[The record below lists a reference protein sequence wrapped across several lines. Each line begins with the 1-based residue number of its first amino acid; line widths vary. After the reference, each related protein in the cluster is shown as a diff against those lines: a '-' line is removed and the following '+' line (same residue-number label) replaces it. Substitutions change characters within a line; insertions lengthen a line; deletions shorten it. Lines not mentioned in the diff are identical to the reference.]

1 MTYVKISVV
10 KPGQNKGAGGDKKD
24 RIILFDMDD
33 VLNKTF
39 PARDSKG
46 IVMTDNILFVE
57 NAYMIT
63 LYATS
68 TSIKVGSNTEGEPD
82 AEGFIHTLEFDHPG
96 NELAIR
102 EFKHN
107 WLSRNIGAIVEHC
120 SSGKKDLL
128 GTPCEALRLTIKWE
142 DDKDKNK
149 TTFSLKSALKS
160 QKDIADYQG
169 TTTFDTVTGIIS
181 EDSLNVNLV
190 LGEGR
195 YQLADGTA
203 AAVKVATCSNAVNG
217 MVFTLIGSGGTYPST
232 IEDGDEF
239 VLASGATWTALANST
254 ITFKAFKNGS
264 STFRYI
270 EQSRT

>member
-1 MTYVKISVV
+1 MTYVKVSVA

-24 RIILFDMDD
+24 RIILFEWDD
-33 VLNKTF
+33 VATN
-39 PARDSKG
+39 PERDSKG
-46 IVMTDNILFVE
+46 IVITDNIVFKP

-63 LYATS
+63 VYATS
-68 TSIKVGSNTEGEPD
+68 QSIKVGSNTEGDPD
-82 AEGFIHTLEFDHPG
+82 AEGFIHTLEFEHPG
-96 NELAIR
+96 NLQAIR
-102 EFKHN
+102 EFKQNCLSHN
-107 WLSRNIGAIVEHC
+107 FGAIVEHC
-120 SSGKKDLL
+120 SSNKKDLL
-128 GTPCEALRLTIKWE
+128 GSPCAPLRLTIKWE

-149 TTFSLKSALKS
+149 STLSFKSSLKFAY
-160 QKDIADYQG
+160 DVADYQG
-169 TTTFDTVTGIIS
+169 TTTFDTVTGIVS

-190 LGEGR
+190 SGEGR
-195 YQLADGTA
+195 YQLADGSA

-264 STFRYI
+264 SSFQYI